1 MDLSVL
7 FNVSYGL
14 YAVCTKEDERAV
26 GCIINTCSQVT
37 SESKIF
43 SICLNKNN
51 YTHDAI
57 LKSKKFSVSIIS
69 EETSPKVI
77 SELGFFSSRDKDKF
91 EQIEYKWEE
100 DLPVIT
106 DNTCGVMLF
115 DVVDTKEMDTHTVIF
130 GKLVDTIKI
139 SDNQAMT
146 YDYYHKVVK
155 GKAPKNAPT
164 YQEDVKKEEDNEV
177 TYVCSICGYKH
188 KGDINKEGDDFR
200 CPICGV
206 TKDKFNL
213 VK

>member
-7 FNVSYGL
+7 FNVTYGL
-14 YAVCTKEDERAV
+14 YAVTTKEDDRAV

-57 LKSKKFSVSIIS
+57 LKSKRFAISIIS
-69 EETSPKVI
+69 ENTDPKVI
-77 SELGFFSSRDKDKF
+77 SELGFFSSREKDKF
-91 EQIEYKWEE
+91 EQIAYKWEQ

-106 DNTCGVMLF
+106 DNTCGAMLF
-115 DVVDTKEMDTHTVIF
+115 EVVDTKEMDTHTVIF
-130 GKLVDTIKI
+130 GKLVEAIKL
-139 SDNQAMT
+139 SENPAMT

-164 YQEDVKKEEDNEV
+164 YQEEVKKEDNNEV
-177 TYVCSICGYKH
+177 KYVCGICGYEY
-188 KGDINKEGDDFR
+188 KGDINKEDDSFR

-206 TKDKFNL
+206 TKDNFKL
-213 VK
+213 A